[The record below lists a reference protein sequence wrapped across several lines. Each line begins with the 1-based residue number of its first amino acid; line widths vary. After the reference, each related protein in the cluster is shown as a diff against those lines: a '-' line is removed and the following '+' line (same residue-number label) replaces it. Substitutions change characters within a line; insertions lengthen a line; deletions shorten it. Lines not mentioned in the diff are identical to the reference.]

1 MLPLERQNRILEILA
16 VRKAVSVEELC
27 RELYSSGATI
37 RRDLAYL
44 ENSGLLCRTH
54 GGAVRMEESGRDF
67 PLLLRESENTISKDI
82 ITRRALELLE
92 DGQTV
97 FMDAS
102 STVCCLA
109 ERITGFQKLRVIT
122 NGLKTA
128 GILAEKD
135 GVEVY
140 CTGGRLR
147 GNAKSFVG
155 ASAIEFVS
163 HFHADAVFFSCR
175 GVCSQAGVTDA
186 SEDEANLKRAYLHHA
201 RRGILLADASKLEQ
215 QYFSRICSLEEIDTL
230 ISDKPLAPPF
240 DKKAKRT

>member
-16 VRKAVSVEELC
+16 LRKAVSVEELC

-44 ENSGLLCRTH
+44 ESSGLLCRTH

-82 ITRRALELLE
+82 IARRALELIE

-102 STVCCLA
+102 STVCRLA
-109 ERITGFQKLRVIT
+109 EKINGFQKLRVIT

-155 ASAIEFVS
+155 QTAIEFIS
-163 HFHADAVFFSCR
+163 HFHADAAFFSCR
-175 GVCSQAGVTDA
+175 GISEEAGITDA

-201 RRGILLADASKLEQ
+201 RRGILLADVSKLQQ
-215 QYFSRICSLEEIDTL
+215 QYFCRICALEEIDTL
-230 ISDKPLAPPF
+230 VSDIPLSPPF
-240 DKKAKRT
+240 SK